1 MVESLMLC
9 GIGVLA
15 GSLLML
21 LFVPLVHE
29 RAVRITKRH
38 LVEATP
44 LAINEIQA
52 DKDRLRA
59 EFAMSVRRLEV
70 NIEAMRT
77 KAASEFGEISRQS
90 VEINRLRVEL
100 DKRIALIFALRT
112 REQLRKSMVRRIV
125 KLLLYA
131 VIRSGRRPRPALAGV
146 PQGPRLVRGQ
156 QAGVA
161 HSQS

>member
-1 MVESLMLC
+1 
-9 GIGVLA
+9 
-15 GSLLML
+15 ML
-21 LFVPLVHE
+21 LFIPLVHE

-70 NIEAMRT
+70 NIETMRT
-77 KAASEFGEISRQS
+77 KAASQCGEISRQS

-100 DKRIALIFALRT
+100 DKKIALIFALRT

-131 VIRSGRRPRPALAGV
+131 LIRSGRHKPALAGV
-146 PQGPRLVRGQ
+146 PQGSRLVRGPR
-156 QAGVA
+156 AGVA
-161 HSQS
+161 HSQT